1 MNSTDVP
8 RPVFLPSDPSW
19 NAQAHLVGEVLHTMA
34 AAAARTLDD
43 TRYLV
48 PALTWQVAADQV
60 RDCVTA
66 DHHPDRLRILLLP
79 AHALEA
85 IWSCRTALARTT
97 GHDDAERLAGLLDS
111 YLDPVHDIG
120 LPGLM
125 DALDQVLAVLTL
137 DLPAARTLATRVALN
152 SGIREEDQEVL
163 DEIRAA
169 WRRTGT
175 SS

>member
-8 RPVFLPSDPSW
+8 RPVFLPSSPSW
-19 NAQAHLVGEVLHTMA
+19 NAQAHLVGEVLHTVA
-34 AAAARTLDD
+34 ATAARTLDD

-48 PALTWQVAADQV
+48 PSLTWQVAADQV
-60 RDCVTA
+60 RDCVTT

-79 AHALEA
+79 AHVLEA
-85 IWSCRTALARTT
+85 IWSCRTALTRAT
-97 GHDDAERLAGLLDS
+97 GHDAERLAGLLDS
-111 YLDPVHDIG
+111 YLDPVHDID

-137 DLPAARTLATRVALN
+137 DLPAARTLAARVALN
-152 SGIREEDQEVL
+152 RGIREEDQEVL